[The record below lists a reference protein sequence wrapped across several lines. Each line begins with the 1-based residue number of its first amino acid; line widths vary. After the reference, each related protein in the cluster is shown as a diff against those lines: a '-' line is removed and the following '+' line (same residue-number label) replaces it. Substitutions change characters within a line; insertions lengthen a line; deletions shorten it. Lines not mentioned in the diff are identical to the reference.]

1 MIIKENILNNGWHI
15 IKFGD
20 CIKQLN
26 TGLNLEKIF
35 RWEVVS

>member
-15 IKFGD
+15 IKFSD

-26 TGLNLEKIF
+26 TGLNPRKKFFFGE
-35 RWEVVS
+35 W